1 MGGGGSVQSLGRTRK
16 AGRRGE
22 NDVKRRKATTLSRA
36 NVNQH
41 SLNFRSSNDVCILEI
56 VSYSSQSFSAHP
68 LDRTQTLAR
77 PKKYRHHGK
86 RVALIIKPYTPYG
99 SVYVICDRLLAFL
112 IDATTGVPASVR

>member
-1 MGGGGSVQSLGRTRK
+1 MGEGVCSRWGGHARPDDG
-16 AGRRGE
+16 GE

-56 VSYSSQSFSAHP
+56 VSFSSQSFSAHP

-77 PKKYRHHGK
+77 PKNTDMEN
-86 RVALIIKPYTPYG
+86 VLP
-99 SVYVICDRLLAFL
+99 
-112 IDATTGVPASVR
+112 